1 LERRRLKADLHALVS
16 PELERMGFLAAFT
29 ERTGGVSR
37 GPFSS
42 LNLGSETGD
51 HPDLVGE
58 NWRRVGGALGTRE
71 PVSARQVHGTRLH
84 PVEGPVSDV
93 VSPVADA
100 DGLTTRDAGVPLA
113 VMVADCVPLVLASG
127 AEELLA
133 AVHVGWRGLAAGI
146 VQVAV
151 RSFSGPASVAASIG
165 PSVGPCH
172 YEVGQEVVDQVVA
185 GTEGEAVVARGGS
198 GLRLDLASS
207 VEAVLGGL
215 GVRTVDRAGECTAC
229 DPVRFFSH
237 RRDGTT
243 GRQALVAMRL

>member
-1 LERRRLKADLHALVS
+1 MERRRLKADLYALVS

-58 NWRRVGGALGTRE
+58 NRRRVGGALGTRE

-100 DGLTTRDAGVPLA
+100 DGLTTRAAGVPLA

-146 VQVAV
+146 VQIAV

-172 YEVGQEVVDQVVA
+172 YEVGQEVVEQVLA
-185 GTEGEAVVARGGS
+185 GTEGGAVVARGGS
-198 GLRLDLASS
+198 GPRLDLASS